1 VEAENM
7 VAEVVRD
14 TQEITISETREVP
27 VRQLRRLHDT
37 TTWARGRTPAQLQ
50 AIVRNSD
57 VLLTAWDDDTLI
69 GCARVL
75 TDFVVR
81 ALVCDVIVDPAYQ
94 GLGIGRLLVEA
105 IESHPALRDIEQ
117 ITLFTTRKRDF
128 YAHLGWE
135 EHPGHGM
142 VFSRQPS
149 DVSHQLAD
157 G

>member
-1 VEAENM
+1 M
-7 VAEVVRD
+7 VAEVVLDARD
-14 TQEITISETREVP
+14 ITISETREIP
-27 VRQLRRLHDT
+27 IRQLRRLHDT
-37 TTWARGRTPAQLQ
+37 TTWAHGRSQAQLQ

-57 VLLTAWDDDTLI
+57 ILLTAWDEDTLI

-105 IESHPALRDIEQ
+105 VEAHPALRDVEQ
-117 ITLFTTRKRDF
+117 IALFTTRKRDF

-135 EHPGHGM
+135 EHPGEGM
-142 VFSRQPS
+142 ILGRQPPA
-149 DVSHQLAD
+149 VSRQLAD